1 MGGKDEEGGD
11 EHAPGAVVAVEVDA
25 VARGLGRTDAG
36 GGVAEEL
43 RLLVGVRRRGEREA
57 GCPRTHT
64 HTHTH
69 TRERDTRMSAHTHRD
84 EKKGK

>member
-64 HTHTH
+64 HTHT
-69 TRERDTRMSAHTHRD
+69 RERETR
-84 EKKGK
+84 G